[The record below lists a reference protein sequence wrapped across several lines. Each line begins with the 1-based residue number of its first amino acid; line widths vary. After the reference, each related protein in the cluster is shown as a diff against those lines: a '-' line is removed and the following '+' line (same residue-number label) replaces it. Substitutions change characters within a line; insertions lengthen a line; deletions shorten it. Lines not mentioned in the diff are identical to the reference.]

1 MQKKSGFVSIIGAP
15 NAGKSTLMNALV
27 GENLSIVTSKP
38 QTTRNRV
45 FGILTEGDTQVI
57 FVDTPGVLEPR
68 YKLQQYMAGEV
79 NDSFDEADAVLVIY
93 DVSKDHRGQLD
104 SIFDKFGRQFS
115 GKKIILV
122 LNKIDCITKEE
133 LLLKISEISAQYKY
147 NEIVPVSAKKNFNVD
162 ELKKVILRF
171 IPEGEFYYSEDAI
184 TSQPE
189 KFFVSEIIRQQAF
202 KMFKEEIPFSI
213 FVLIN
218 EFKEREKGKDY
229 INASIIVER
238 DSQKKILIGHEGNMV
253 KALGEKSRARIE
265 EFLNREVYLELFVKV
280 SDNWKNDENFVNKN
294 IKTSAKPI
302 N

>member
-1 MQKKSGFVSIIGAP
+1 MQKKSGFVSIIGVP

-45 FGILTEGDTQVI
+45 FGILTEWDTQVI

-93 DVSKDHRGQLD
+93 DISKDNRDQLET
-104 SIFDKFGRQFS
+104 IFGKFGKQFA

-133 LLLKISEISAQYKY
+133 LLVKISEISSKYKY
-147 NEIVPVSAKKNFNVD
+147 DEIVPVSAKKNFNVD
-162 ELKKVILRF
+162 ELKKVILGF
-171 IPEGEFYYSEDAI
+171 IPEGEFYYDEDVI

-202 KMFKEEIPFSI
+202 KMFREEIPFSI
-213 FVLIN
+213 FVMIN

-229 INASIIVER
+229 INASVIVER
-238 DSQKKILIGHEGNMV
+238 DSQKRILIGHDGSMI

-265 EFLNREVYLELFVKV
+265 EFLNREVYIELYVKV
-280 SDNWKNDENFVNKN
+280 NENWKNDESFVNKN
-294 IKTSAKPI
+294 IKASSKPI